1 MVKAMK
7 SDKQVMQGL
16 SAVLANNLLN
26 SEFSFKDLDAVCD
39 AFEFI
44 ARRAWNKVLPEGKV
58 PTDKPI
64 LARLASSREILI
76 VRRYDADPK
85 VVFSGHSY
93 WHWSDFD
100 YWRVLDTPSDEKEKI
115 KTIGLVNGR

>member
-1 MVKAMK
+1 MK

-44 ARRAWNKVLPEGKV
+44 ARRAWNKVIAQGAV

-64 LARLASSREILI
+64 LARLADSREILI
-76 VRRYDADPK
+76 VHRVHNDHRM
-85 VVFSGHSY
+85 VFDGNRY

-100 YWRVLDTPSDEKEKI
+100 YWRVLDTPSNEKEKI
-115 KTIGLVNGR
+115 EKITLVNGR